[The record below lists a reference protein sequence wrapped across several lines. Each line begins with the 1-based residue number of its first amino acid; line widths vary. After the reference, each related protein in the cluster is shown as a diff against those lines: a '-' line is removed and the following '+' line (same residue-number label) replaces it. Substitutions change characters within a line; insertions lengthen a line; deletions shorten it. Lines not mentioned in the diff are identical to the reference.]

1 MKSLLRPALVASLLV
16 GMLAALSACE
26 EGRAG
31 TQDSDRKKNDRRIY
45 AGIEA
50 TIAAADGAGLAF
62 AMPAFGGAS
71 VDPRG

>member
-1 MKSLLRPALVASLLV
+1 MMSVLRPALVASLLV

-45 AGIEA
+45 AGLES
-50 TIAAADGAGLAF
+50 TIGIAEGAGPAF
-62 AMPAFGGAS
+62 AVPALIGPRF
-71 VDPRG
+71 DPRG

>member
-1 MKSLLRPALVASLLV
+1 
-16 GMLAALSACE
+16 MLAALSACE

-45 AGIEA
+45 AGIET

-62 AMPAFGGAS
+62 ALPALGGAS
-71 VDPRG
+71 VDLRG

>member
-45 AGIEA
+45 AGIERTVAA
-50 TIAAADGAGLAF
+50 TDGAGLAF
-62 AMPAFGGAS
+62 AMPTLAGPGF
-71 VDPRG
+71 DPLG